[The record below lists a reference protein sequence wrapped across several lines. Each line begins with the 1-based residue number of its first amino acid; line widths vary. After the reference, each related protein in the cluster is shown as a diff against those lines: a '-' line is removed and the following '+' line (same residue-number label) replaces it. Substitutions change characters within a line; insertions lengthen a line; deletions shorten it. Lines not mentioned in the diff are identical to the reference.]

1 MDNRSDN
8 QDIKFFYK
16 RPDELS
22 SQTLDQIEELIRQ
35 GGEVGSAYIRENL
48 LNALLIGYAVGRSGK
63 VVGTVTLKRP
73 KEVYRKKI
81 EAITGLYL
89 EGYLERGYTSIFPG
103 YRGYD
108 IADTLIKGLIKR
120 SQGEKVY
127 TTIRLDNTHALNL
140 TYKNGMVLAATFIHW
155 RTGNKI
161 GVFIK
166 GLE

>member
-1 MDNRSDN
+1 M
-8 QDIKFFYK
+8 KPYEFFYK
-16 RPDELS
+16 SPDELS
-22 SQTLDQIEELIRQ
+22 SQTLDQISELIRQ

-48 LNALLIGYAVGRSGK
+48 QNAYLIGYALDRSGR

-73 KEVYRKKI
+73 RQIYRKKI
-81 EAITGLYL
+81 EDATGLHL
-89 EGYLERGYTSIFPG
+89 EGYLERGYTSINPE
-103 YRGYD
+103 YRRHD

-140 TYKNGMVLAATFIHW
+140 THKNGMVLAATFIHW
-155 RTGNKI
+155 RTGNEI
-161 GVFIK
+161 GVFLQ

>member
-1 MDNRSDN
+1 MNAEPLN
-8 QDIKFFYK
+8 PCAFLYK

-22 SQTLDQIEELIRQ
+22 SQTLDQIKELIRQ

-48 LNALLIGYAVGRSGK
+48 LNAFLISSAVDRPER

-81 EAITGLYL
+81 EDATGLHL
-89 EGYLERGYTSIFPG
+89 EGYLERGYTSILPE

-140 TYKNGMVLAATFIHW
+140 TYKNGMALAATFQNW
-155 RTGNKI
+155 RTGNEI
-161 GVFIK
+161 GVFVNRF
-166 GLE
+166 